1 MADKGRCPHF
11 KAALIEGTAG
21 ILVSILSLIMSLHQ
35 ETNT

>member
-21 ILVSILSLIMSLHQ
+21 ILSKPTVINYESTS